1 MTDIKTIMAS
11 EIIFAGMVLCHLKQ
25 ENGLQLLK
33 HLQEKGSQPALP
45 SYSPYV
51 PVNGLPYL
59 VSALICVHRLL
70 LATPFVT
77 ASDCRGAISASRSLP
92 ASWRN
97 PSRQSKKTR
106 EMSSLTSSK
115 NVTFATL
122 QFSLLPN
129 IAHISH
135 QLSVPALS
143 LLLSTRKHLHFPLF
157 LPVSYTD
164 NSSVCHR
171 L

>member
-1 MTDIKTIMAS
+1 MAS

-115 NVTFATL
+115 NVIFVTL
-122 QFSLLPN
+122 PFSLLPN
-129 IAHISH
+129 IAQAYSCQQENICISLYFS
-135 QLSVPALS
+135 QSVTLIIVLSAI
-143 LLLSTRKHLHFPLF
+143 
-157 LPVSYTD
+157 VSKID
-164 NSSVCHR
+164 
-171 L
+171 

>member
-25 ENGLQLLK
+25 DNGLQLLK

-115 NVTFATL
+115 NLSHFHSLSSQILPKLTL
-122 QFSLLPN
+122 VNKKTSAFPF
-129 IAHISH
+129 ISPS
-135 QLSVPALS
+135 QL
-143 LLLSTRKHLHFPLF
+143 HW
-157 LPVSYTD
+157 
-164 NSSVCHR
+164 
-171 L
+171 